1 VKPPAFTYML
11 FLRQLNASFRPVL
24 GDDEIIAGAVVV
36 AGPAPYPMRWL
47 TAAAAPR

>member
-1 VKPPAFTYML
+1 VKPPTFTYML

-24 GDDEIIAGAVVV
+24 GDDEIIAGGVVV